1 MQTFQKHMCFC
12 TPVLPLEFDWF
23 SRVNHPVS
31 KYILR
36 REHGFVFNT
45 ILLVGGW
52 NIFSIYWECHHH
64 IIPTDGFIFI
74 GGVGIP
80 TRWRFTFF
88 FIVV

>member
-45 ILLVGGW
+45 ILLVGGLEHFL
-52 NIFSIYWECHHH
+52 FSH
-64 IIPTDGFIFI
+64 ILGMSSSQLTNSYFSEA
-74 GGVGIP
+74 
-80 TRWRFTFF
+80 
-88 FIVV
+88 